1 MSYQTMQKLNKV
13 EQLMPLAKY
22 FYNYP
27 MKDLPQDV
35 KDVIFGHPMDP
46 AKAIKPEN
54 FLDWL
59 QPCGKYLEHENGYC
73 MFPDG
78 SGYIATYMKIPAD
91 IEVRKIFW
99 YLNWLN
105 VHPKSQPEGTGN
117 LRYKIWNPADHWDHY
132 FVNWQDASEGV
143 HTTESLD
150 LGEGDRQY
158 DTIRHSFNLREYGLT
173 QARID
178 ELKASGLN
186 VKETSDW
193 ESFDFAGAHLTLG
206 QIRPCPEG
214 GWERRS
220 VEWIGWRPKD
230 GKPVREPRT
239 PCDEAYLRKVAYH
252 TLIEWYHLMDFINDL
267 YEEYHD
273 LPIDAD

>member
-1 MSYQTMQKLNKV
+1 MSYKTMQPLNKV
-13 EQLMPLAKY
+13 EQLMPLAH
-22 FYNYP
+22 FYYDYP
-27 MKDLPQDV
+27 MKDLPEDV
-35 KDVIFGHPMDP
+35 KKKIFGQPMNSAD
-46 AKAIKPEN
+46 AIPPEH
-54 FLDWL
+54 FTDWL
-59 QPCGKYLEHENGYC
+59 LPKGVYNNHENGYC
-73 MFPDG
+73 MLPDG
-78 SGYIATYMKIPAD
+78 TGYIATYMPIPENVD
-91 IEVRKIFW
+91 VKKMFW

-105 VHPKSQPEGTGN
+105 VHPKSQPAGTGN

-132 FVNWQDASEGV
+132 FINWQDSSEGI

-173 QARID
+173 QERID

-193 ESFDFAGAHLTLG
+193 ESFDEAGCHLTLG
-206 QIRPCPEG
+206 QIRPRKEG

-230 GKPVREPRT
+230 GKLIRDTRT
-239 PCDEAYLRKVAYH
+239 KCDEAYLRKVAYH
-252 TLIEWYHLMDFINDL
+252 TLIEWYHLMDFINEL
-267 YEEYHD
+267 YDTYHD

>member
-27 MKDLPQDV
+27 MKDLPRDV

-78 SGYIATYMKIPAD
+78 SGYIATYMKIPAN

-158 DTIRHSFNLREYGLT
+158 DTIRHSFNLRECGLT

-193 ESFDFAGAHLTLG
+193 ESFDFAGSHLTLG